1 MSVQIIFNPWLP
13 LHWQIKEAL
22 RISFASHSFF
32 NSMGGGFSSSTYNG
46 NPCLPPLENSLPCMA
61 WVAWVDQSG
70 TLCKCFIDSWH
81 LDLRCHYLLNYPIN
95 CCMHILFQHYIST
108 VIDEYTIHFDGSY
121 WKYDEMVDRKEVNF
135 SRGAHSTNPCGTRP
149 SLREVKIISN
159 LWLSFLELF
168 RWDLSYTYKIY
179 LVTLRLK
186 SYVSQYWDKVLLLC
200 IHQVNIRCQAS
211 QWYWT

>member
-1 MSVQIIFNPWLP
+1 
-13 LHWQIKEAL
+13 
-22 RISFASHSFF
+22 
-32 NSMGGGFSSSTYNG
+32 MGVGFSSSTYNG

-121 WKYDEMVDRKEVNF
+121 WKYDEMVDQKEVNF
-135 SRGAHSTNPCGTRP
+135 SRGAHSTSPCGTL
-149 SLREVKIISN
+149 LRKAYEKMWYYVAELSCPLELSRVFKKQ
-159 LWLSFLELF
+159 WLSLEL
-168 RWDLSYTYKIY
+168 
-179 LVTLRLK
+179 
-186 SYVSQYWDKVLLLC
+186 
-200 IHQVNIRCQAS
+200 NIRLPTIRYVFLCRVPWLSGYGIRLRILRSAVQLPIGPLDFRNYFFLYFIL
-211 QWYWT
+211 Q

>member
-1 MSVQIIFNPWLP
+1 
-13 LHWQIKEAL
+13 
-22 RISFASHSFF
+22 
-32 NSMGGGFSSSTYNG
+32 MGGGFSSSTYNG

-121 WKYDEMVDRKEVNF
+121 WKYDEMVDQKEVNF
-135 SRGAHSTNPCGTRP
+135 SRGAHSTNPCGIFHQENCCQCHQK
-149 SLREVKIISN
+149 SFKIGLLQIILKMLGIPCVFFNSSIYTCCLPPRN
-159 LWLSFLELF
+159 RFLVEK
-168 RWDLSYTYKIY
+168 RDTSCCKYVIDYVLSYVESK
-179 LVTLRLK
+179 LPQKL
-186 SYVSQYWDKVLLLC
+186 
-200 IHQVNIRCQAS
+200 A
-211 QWYWT
+211 

>member
-1 MSVQIIFNPWLP
+1 MAFFEWLFLFP
-13 LHWQIKEAL
+13 LHVSSGRQKQHSW
-22 RISFASHSFF
+22 SHLQANHFF
-32 NSMGGGFSSSTYNG
+32 KSMGGGFSSSTYNG

-121 WKYDEMVDRKEVNF
+121 WKYDEMVDQKEVNF
-135 SRGAHSTNPCGTRP
+135 SRGPILPILAVHEFSVGINNYW
-149 SLREVKIISN
+149 I
-159 LWLSFLELF
+159 LWQKRIEGASF
-168 RWDLSYTYKIY
+168 
-179 LVTLRLK
+179 
-186 SYVSQYWDKVLLLC
+186 
-200 IHQVNIRCQAS
+200 
-211 QWYWT
+211 